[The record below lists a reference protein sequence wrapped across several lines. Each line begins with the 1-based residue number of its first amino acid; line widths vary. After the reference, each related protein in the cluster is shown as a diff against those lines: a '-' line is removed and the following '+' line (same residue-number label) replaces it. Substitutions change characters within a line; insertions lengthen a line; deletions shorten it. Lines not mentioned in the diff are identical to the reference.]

1 MKSSFEN
8 EMKAIVTK
16 MHEAEQNSIPQNEEL
31 KKRYM
36 LSDIFYQKMKRM
48 IIKVERRQKIRSAVK
63 YTVATAAM
71 IVFLCL
77 VTQPQIITR
86 ASEEIIMKLE
96 HSINIRFRRDV
107 NIKELPVFEL
117 GYVPEGYIL
126 QNSYHNRNNV
136 LITYRKGKETF
147 TFSYYSANSV
157 SSIDDEDRIYRII
170 TLNDGTEIHYFK
182 SEIATKGNSM
192 MWLSQDDNVV
202 FGVHGPF
209 TEHELLEI
217 QKNIREKN

>member
-31 KKRYM
+31 KKHYM

-71 IVFLCL
+71 IVILCL

-147 TFSYYSANSV
+147 TFFYYSANSV

-209 TEHELLEI
+209 TEYELLEI

>member
-1 MKSSFEN
+1 
-8 EMKAIVTK
+8 
-16 MHEAEQNSIPQNEEL
+16 
-31 KKRYM
+31 
-36 LSDIFYQKMKRM
+36 
-48 IIKVERRQKIRSAVK
+48 
-63 YTVATAAM
+63 VATAAM

-182 SEIATKGNSM
+182 SETATKSSSM

-202 FGVHGPF
+202 FGVHGPL
-209 TEHELLEI
+209 TEHELLKI
-217 QKNIREKN
+217 QKSIREKN

>member
-16 MHEAEQNSIPQNEEL
+16 MYEVEQNSIPQNEEL

-36 LSDIFYQKMKRM
+36 LSDIFHQKMKRM

-77 VTQPQIITR
+77 VTQPQIVTR

-96 HSINIRFRRDV
+96 HSINIWFRRDV
-107 NIKELPVFEL
+107 NIEELPVFEL
-117 GYVPEGYIL
+117 GYVPEGYVL

-136 LITYRKGKETF
+136 LTTYRNGKETF
-147 TFSYYSANSV
+147 IFSYYSANSV

-182 SEIATKGNSM
+182 SEIATKSSSM

-202 FGVHGPF
+202 FGIHGPF
-209 TEHELLEI
+209 TEHEFLKI